1 MDSPGAKDENDFSAQ
16 IARKEKRKLQAQK
29 VSSGTVWA
37 GLGMFGMIG
46 WSVSIPT
53 LLGAALGIWLD
64 KKHSQSFSWTLSLLL
79 VGLIAGCAIAWFW
92 VAKDDKEK
100 HQHKEDENE

>member
-1 MDSPGAKDENDFSAQ
+1 MNSSDKKDENEFSAQ
-16 IARKEKRKLQAQK
+16 IERKEKRKLKAQQ
-29 VSSGTVWA
+29 VNSGSVWA

-46 WSVSIPT
+46 WSIAIPT

-64 KKHSQSFSWTLSLLL
+64 RKHVESFSWTLSGLM

-92 VAKDDKEK
+92 VAKEDREM
-100 HQHKEDENE
+100 HQNNKDENE